1 MGFLSSAAAVA
12 HNVLEMAAG
21 MIVGYGMARLAH
33 VMAVLVT
40 LAATC
45 DLYPQFAAQSRLRS
59 ALDGKLDFTSSTR
72 QCARVRDATTIGSKE
87 TMLNVNKYFELPDP
101 WNDTTDNMREFQS
114 CLRCPAL
121 KVLQLGWLVND

>member
-12 HNVLEMAAG
+12 HKVLDMAAG
-21 MIVGYGMARLAH
+21 MMVGYGMARLPR

-59 ALDGKLDFTSSTR
+59 ALDGKLDFTSSTC
-72 QCARVRDATTIGSKE
+72 QCAGVRDATTIGSKE
-87 TMLNVNKYFELPDP
+87 ALFGVIKHFEIPDP
-101 WNDTTDNMREFQS
+101 WNDTAINMRGS
-114 CLRCPAL
+114 KAA
-121 KVLQLGWLVND
+121 